1 MEGFESNSK
10 EGDKSKNVEEGGPK
24 ASKDF
29 SDESSEKPKKGRKKI
44 KGQIRNINLAPEEL
58 ERLNGRGDVRNNS
71 VRTSKYRWWNFLPLN
86 LFEQFAFKFS
96 NLYFLVIMFMQMVDK
111 ISISNGQPAMMPPL
125 IFVVSLSMIKDAFE
139 NYKRSKADRSENNA
153 KTEVYNRQ
161 TGNFE
166 DG

>member
-1 MEGFESNSK
+1 M
-10 EGDKSKNVEEGGPK
+10 P
-24 ASKDF
+24 
-29 SDESSEKPKKGRKKI
+29 R
-44 KGQIRNINLAPEEL
+44 
-58 ERLNGRGDVRNNS
+58 
-71 VRTSKYRWWNFLPLN
+71 N

-139 NYKRSKADRSENNA
+139 NYKRTKADRSENNA

-166 DG
+166 DAKWH